1 MVHPSSNL
9 GRGTIQKDIM
19 NENLKFASEDD
30 KDNNAILQILQEE
43 CAEVIQA
50 TSKVFRFGYRSS
62 HPDTPHKSNTD
73 HLEEELGDVL
83 AMIDLLSMHKVIDL
97 NNLLVYK
104 HAKIEKLRTWSEI
117 DVDYRG

>member
-1 MVHPSSNL
+1 MH
-9 GRGTIQKDIM
+9 KDLKIVSE
-19 NENLKFASEDD
+19 EN
-30 KDNNAILQILQEE
+30 KDSLAILQILQEE

-50 TSKVFRFGYRSS
+50 TSKVFRFGYVSS
-62 HPDTPHKSNTD
+62 HPDTPHKTNTD

-83 AMIDLLSMHKVIDL
+83 AMIDLLSMHGVIDL
-97 NNLLVYK
+97 NHLLVYK

>member
-1 MVHPSSNL
+1 MIE
-9 GRGTIQKDIM
+9 TIKLAGD
-19 NENLKFASEDD
+19 NS

-50 TSKVFRFGYRSS
+50 TSKVFRFGFESS
-62 HPDTPHKSNTD
+62 HPDTPHKTNTD